1 MLSSKELELN
11 LNSSSAISMPGDLVQ
26 ISPFFSLNIIST
38 TQIKMEIH
46 SLIVIVVRSFNY
58 VT

>member
-26 ISPFFSLNIIST
+26 ISPFFSLNIIRT

-46 SLIVIVVRSFNY
+46 SLIVIG
-58 VT
+58 